1 MKYLPAP
8 SRLVAALSILA
19 LALCLG
25 CAKPAEEPPA
35 AEPEPEP
42 AAEPA
47 PADSEE
53 PDGEMVTIVEG
64 TPLIWFVDTD
74 EVAQLRSDMND
85 GKIPTSCNVLY
96 DQSGSLPDVTVT
108 DPETIKEIYA
118 LLQEVFVPEGGRS
131 MSVTDSYH
139 HVIFTLQD
147 GTKAGFNFEGIH
159 NLYLDGKNYSV
170 IYDDAL
176 WMYVRQLQDE
186 LMTGGSTVE
195 EGVYHITLEAT
206 DDTLV
211 TSCPTSAK
219 KGELVTIRTVGMAD
233 AELILKVDGI
243 RLWASNNMGTE
254 FHFEMPDRDVTVT
267 VSCHVFPGGA

>member
-1 MKYLPAP
+1 MKCLH
-8 SRLVAALSILA
+8 ALSRVAVALFALA

-25 CAKPAEEPPA
+25 CARPAEEA
-35 AEPEPEP
+35 TGV
-42 AAEPA
+42 EPA
-47 PADSEE
+47 PAGSEGSDE
-53 PDGEMVTIVEG
+53 GPITIVEG

-74 EVAQLRSDMND
+74 EVAQLRSDMQE
-85 GKIPTSCNVLY
+85 GRIPTSCNVLY
-96 DQSGSLPDVTVT
+96 DQSGTLPDVTVT
-108 DPETIKEIYA
+108 DPDAIRAIYE
-118 LLQEVFVPEGGRS
+118 LVQGMVVPESGRA

-147 GTKAGFNFEGIH
+147 GTRAGFNFEGVH

-254 FHFEMPDRDVTVT
+254 FHFEMPNRDVTVT
-267 VSCHVFPGGA
+267 VSSRVFPGGA